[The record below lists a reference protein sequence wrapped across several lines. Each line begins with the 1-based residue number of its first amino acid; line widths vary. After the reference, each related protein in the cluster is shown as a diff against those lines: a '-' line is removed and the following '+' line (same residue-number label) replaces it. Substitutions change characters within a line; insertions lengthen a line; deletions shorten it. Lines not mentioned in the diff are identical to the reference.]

1 MRSPDSALSMNRHP
15 PIVVKFGGSSLQDP
29 VAVTHV
35 QKIIRSIE
43 PRPVVVLS
51 AMGGITDALLGG
63 SSNAVRGL
71 DHQPTVEHFSRRH
84 LELIDS
90 LITEQTIRT
99 RLRAEVEQHSIEL
112 NALYQSLAVLGEISI
127 RTSDRIVARGE
138 KLICQ
143 ILAGMLDCLGIKSQ
157 VFDPTQIIKVSG
169 QLGTVFP
176 DLEQSRVNAC
186 NVMGKAI
193 ADGNV
198 CIVPGF
204 IGSDDSGQLVTLG
217 RGGTDLTATILGYAL
232 SAPEVRLYKEV
243 YGLMT
248 ADPRIVAEAKVIKEL
263 HYREAAELA
272 YYGAKIL
279 HPRSIIPL
287 QKSKT
292 PLIIRNTFDPDHL
305 GTKISDEV
313 SPGPFPVRAL
323 TAISSQAL
331 ISVEGK
337 GMIGVP
343 GVAARTF
350 EALARSN
357 ISVTIISQASSEA
370 SICFALPS
378 EESKRAVSELNQVF
392 RLEREFGLI
401 DDVKVLPDQAVI
413 AIVGLGMRGT
423 PGIAARAFKALA
435 KAGVNIEVIAQ
446 GSSELNIS
454 VVVNHDQIKPALQSL
469 HREFRLEKSW
479 SIPLLP
485 DNHVHYVNFGF
496 GQIGRTLARQM
507 LEQQSYLS
515 SKLGI
520 TITCSGLTDSSG
532 FLLDE
537 KGIAGESL
545 RDICLLKEKG
555 IKLANAS
562 RHEFVTNMDNLKDR
576 MFRLPFPKP
585 IFVDTSATES
595 FPEFLNAVRAGWH
608 VVTANKKPM
617 AVDQAEFDELFS
629 EARRNRV
636 QIRFEATVG
645 AGLPIL
651 DTINK
656 LHETGDRIHAIEGCF
671 SGTLGFLFTE
681 LEKGT
686 AYSEAVSL
694 AYSKG
699 YTEPDPREDLSG
711 IDVARKALILARS
724 LGRKLNLSDIGVES
738 LYSDELSDE
747 QPKRFLENL
756 TRADASWADRIAKA
770 EAKGAVLRYVA
781 RIGEKVSVGVEE
793 VPRNSPFG
801 RLQGTDNQVSI
812 TTDRYKANPL
822 IVTGPGAGAD
832 VTAAG
837 VLNDILAIAV
847 SA

>member
-1 MRSPDSALSMNRHP
+1 MNEQKPAPHASP
-15 PIVVKFGGSSLQDP
+15 VVIKFGGSSLQDP
-29 VAVTHV
+29 NAVTHV
-35 QKIIRSIE
+35 QGIVRQIN

-51 AMGGITDALLGG
+51 AMGGITDALLNG
-63 SSNAVRGL
+63 SGNAVKGQDFL
-71 DHQPTVEHFSRRH
+71 QTVDDFSRRH
-84 LELIDS
+84 LELIATLVPDQS
-90 LITEQTIRT
+90 ARS
-99 RLRAEVEQHSIEL
+99 RLEKEVETHSTEL
-112 NALYQSLAVLGEISI
+112 ASLYQSLAVLGEISA

-138 KLICQ
+138 KLICE
-143 ILAGMLDCLGIKSQ
+143 IMSGMLDCLGIKSQ
-157 VFDPTQIIKVSG
+157 VFDPTGIIKVSG
-169 QLGTVFP
+169 QFGTVFP
-176 DLEQSRVNAC
+176 DLEQTRVNAR
-186 NVMGKAI
+186 NILSGPI
-193 ADGNV
+193 ASGVV

-204 IGSDDSGQLVTLG
+204 IGSDESGQLITLG

-232 SAPEVRLYKEV
+232 DAPEVRLYKEV

-248 ADPRIVAEAKVIKEL
+248 ADPRIVAEAKVISEL

-287 QKSKT
+287 QNAKI
-292 PLIIRNTFDPDHL
+292 PLIIRNTFDPDHP
-305 GTKISDEV
+305 GTTISDEV

-323 TAISSQAL
+323 TAISNQAL

-350 EALARSN
+350 EALARTN
-357 ISVTIISQASSEA
+357 ISVTVISQASSEA
-370 SICFALPS
+370 SICFALPNDDS
-378 EESKRAVSELNQVF
+378 RRAVAELNQVF
-392 RLEREFGLI
+392 QLERKYGLI
-401 DDVKVLPDQAVI
+401 DDIKSLPAQAVL

-423 PGIAARAFKALA
+423 PGIAARTFKALA
-435 KAGVNIEVIAQ
+435 KAGVNIEAIAQ

-454 VVVNHDQIKPALQSL
+454 VVVSQEQTKAALQSL

-485 DNHVHYVNFGF
+485 DNHVHYVNYGF
-496 GQIGRTLARQM
+496 GQIGRTLARQ
-507 LEQQSYLS
+507 LLDQQAYLT
-515 SKLGI
+515 SKLNI
-520 TITCSGLTDSSG
+520 SITCSGLTDSSG
-532 FLLDE
+532 MLFDE
-537 KGIAGESL
+537 KGITGDNL
-545 RDICLLKEKG
+545 RDLCTLKEKG
-555 IKLANAS
+555 IKLSAATG
-562 RHEFVTNMDNLKDR
+562 HQFVTEGNSLRDR
-576 MFRLPFPKP
+576 MFRLPFPTP
-585 IFVDTSATES
+585 ILVDTSATDS
-595 FPEFLNAVRAGWH
+595 FAEFLNAVRAGWH

-617 AVDQAEFDELFS
+617 AVDQSDYDLLFS
-629 EARRNRV
+629 EARRNNV
-636 QIRFEATVG
+636 QVRFEATVG

-656 LHETGDRIHAIEGCF
+656 LHESGDQIHTIEGCF

-686 AYSEAVSL
+686 PYSEAVSL

-711 IDVARKALILARS
+711 MDVARKALILARS
-724 LGRKLNLSDIGVES
+724 LGKKLNLGDIRIES
-738 LYSDELSDE
+738 LYTDDLSDD
-747 QPKRFLENL
+747 QPQKFLENL
-756 TRADASWADRIAKA
+756 KRVDQAWSERIRKA
-770 EAKGAVLRYVA
+770 EQKGAVLRYVA
-781 RIGEKVSVGVEE
+781 RIGSSISVGVEE
-793 VPRNSPFG
+793 VPKGSPFG

-812 TTDRYKANPL
+812 VTNRYKTNPL

-847 SA
+847 SAGQS